1 MSRKTRLA
9 KRHIK
14 TLESELR
21 MLQHLRTDLDLTL
34 DEYSEEF
41 RSDMKRLTSLLK
53 LQKVKDEKPP
63 EANATIDDPDTLKLD
78 PNVKEQRW
86 RKTEDGW
93 EREDIPEDLPE
104 ETIESSSKK
113 LTAPD
118 WAKKL
123 YKKIALASHPD
134 RTLNDHR
141 HEKLK
146 KIFQDSASAMESGK
160 FKTLLG
166 YALELD
172 IPTSAIGPEVLPLLK
187 QRLESLKQEIETVK
201 QSWEWVWG
209 ESMGIIE
216 LRSQIAHAYLTSKK
230 IDVKIEDLPDIISLI
245 EGEYEDRETS

>member
-1 MSRKTRLA
+1 MSRKTRLSQ
-9 KRHIK
+9 RHIK

-21 MLQHLRTDLDLTL
+21 MLQHLRTDLALTL
-34 DEYSEEF
+34 DEYGKEF
-41 RSDMKRLTSLLK
+41 RTDMKRLKSLLK
-53 LQKVKDEKPP
+53 VQPPQAKNAAMKDGQF
-63 EANATIDDPDTLKLD
+63 DDPDALKIDL
-78 PNVKEQRW
+78 NAKEQRW

-93 EREDIPEDLPE
+93 EREDIPEDASNE
-104 ETIESSSKK
+104 NASKK
-113 LTAPD
+113 LAAPE

-146 KIFQDSASAMESGK
+146 KIFQESAGAMEDGE
-160 FKTLLG
+160 FKKLLG

-172 IPTSAIGPEVLPLLK
+172 IPTSTIGPDALPMLK
-187 QRLESLKQEIETVK
+187 ERLSTLKEEIETVK

-216 LRSQIAHAYLTSKK
+216 LRSQIAHAYLMSEK
-230 IDVKIEDLPDIISLI
+230 IDVKIQDLPDIIFQI
-245 EGEYEDRETS
+245 EGEYEDRENS